1 MTIDSF
7 MSQKYSKND
16 VVFADVVES
25 AIDTLLDRMS
35 ELSYSEEQIN
45 EASDSLQTTLE
56 DFLTNFLDDL
66 PKADD
71 ADDAEDKSNRH
82 SWIME

>member
-1 MTIDSF
+1 

-71 ADDAEDKSNRH
+71 ADDSED
-82 SWIME
+82 E